1 MDVSPP
7 GPKELPAPPS
17 AAQMSGVDLGCV
29 NLPGRNLIVL
39 TRNKSL
45 GVNSRGQFRDMNI
58 LAISLAHDP
67 SAVLLA
73 EAAGIAALEEGK
85 LLRTRECQGIPR
97 QAIHFGLTTAQTQ
110 TKHVS

>member
-67 SAVLLA
+67 SAVLFA
-73 EAAGIAALEEGK
+73 RGAGISALEGGK
-85 LLRTRECQGIPR
+85 LLPNRKCEGISRP
-97 QAIHFGLTTAQTQ
+97 ANALALQTGRAEW
-110 TKHVS
+110 